1 MNEIQT
7 LNSKYKIN
15 VLLYH
20 QIGTSPTNETNLNC
34 FCKTTEFYNQMEFL
48 SKSNEYE
55 VISLASAIDLISTS
69 KYNDRNYVVLT
80 FDDGCE
86 SFYDVA

>member
-1 MNEIQT
+1 
-7 LNSKYKIN
+7 
-15 VLLYH
+15 
-20 QIGTSPTNETNLNC
+20 
-34 FCKTTEFYNQMEFL
+34 MEFL

-69 KYNDRNYVVLT
+69 KCIDRNYVVLT

-86 SFYDVA
+86 S